1 MCNAVENI
9 FIFILYDI
17 YSHIPITL
25 DGLIFPL
32 FFKKLIVQRIRV
44 KSVSFR
50 DLGTGG
56 EMNYVFYKMC
66 NLAKYLYMYITK
78 YMRENER
85 ECTNVRRNCRENE
98 REKGSK
104 IGDPTTTC

>member
-1 MCNAVENI
+1 MPSGAKYVAPNSLVLINLMLSTLLPKKIALYMCNAVENI

-25 DGLIFPL
+25 DELIFPL

-56 EMNYVFYKMC
+56 EINYVFYKMC
-66 NLAKYLYMYITK
+66 NLAKYIYI
-78 YMRENER
+78 
-85 ECTNVRRNCRENE
+85 C
-98 REKGSK
+98 
-104 IGDPTTTC
+104 I